1 MSVEKCLEDI
11 KIAWWEKSLVVQVR
25 EPETHIARK
34 GWTFESC
41 LLTFTML
48 LYCDT

>member
-11 KIAWWEKSLVVQVR
+11 RIACWEKSLAVQVQG
-25 EPETHIARK
+25 PETHIARK
-34 GWTFESC
+34 GWTFESY
-41 LLTFTML
+41 LLTFTIL